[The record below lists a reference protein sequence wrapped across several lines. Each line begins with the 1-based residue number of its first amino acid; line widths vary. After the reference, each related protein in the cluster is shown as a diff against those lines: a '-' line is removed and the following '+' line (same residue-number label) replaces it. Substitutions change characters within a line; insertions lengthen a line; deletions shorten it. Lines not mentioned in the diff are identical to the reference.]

1 MRTYIDMKSNEFY
14 KLKKLS
20 CTIKDC
26 NHQNNIILGKDTINT
41 VLMINFPICI
51 DHWSFLYE

>member
-1 MRTYIDMKSNEFY
+1 MRTYINMKSNEFY

-20 CTIKDC
+20 CNVKDC
-26 NHQNNIILGKDTINT
+26 NHQSNIILCEDTINT

-51 DHWSFLYE
+51 DHWSF